1 MALSSSP
8 LSRRSVA
15 KGVAWTAPVVAI
27 AATAPMAAATKVP
40 PTTVIRFGGACGNTG
55 SDGKGC
61 GGDKTIQVPLTLT
74 NLTGADLVFQVTS
87 MYTCLNKKNTCEE
100 APTGPGAGVV
110 EGTRGIW
117 TTAVPGQFSP
127 TNACGTP
134 VYSTCGGGTVKGSIV
149 VPNGTTGATYWI
161 ESNSLGSASAF
172 WSTINYQWVTPS
184 TASPACEVVI
194 GTPGDAKTVDI
205 GPSTNC
211 PG

>member
-87 MYTCLNKKNTCEE
+87 MYTCLNKNNTCEE

-134 VYSTCGGGTVKGSIV
+134 VYSTCGGGTVKGKHRRPEWHNRCHLLDRV
-149 VPNGTTGATYWI
+149 QQFG
-161 ESNSLGSASAF
+161 LGERLLVNHQLPVGDPF
-172 WSTINYQWVTPS
+172 HGI
-184 TASPACEVVI
+184 
-194 GTPGDAKTVDI
+194 PGLRSRHRNTR
-205 GPSTNC
+205 
-211 PG
+211 

>member
-87 MYTCLNKKNTCEE
+87 MYTCLNKNNTCEE

-117 TTAVPGQFSP
+117 TTAVPGQFSQRTPAAHRSTRPAGAARSREASSSRMAQQVPP
-127 TNACGTP
+127 TGSSP
-134 VYSTCGGGTVKGSIV
+134 TVWARRAPSGQPSITS
-149 VPNGTTGATYWI
+149 G
-161 ESNSLGSASAF
+161 
-172 WSTINYQWVTPS
+172 
-184 TASPACEVVI
+184 
-194 GTPGDAKTVDI
+194 
-205 GPSTNC
+205 
-211 PG
+211 